1 MARQTVNTG
10 TAANDNTGDT
20 MRTAGTKI
28 NANFTEI
35 YTILGGDSVAATTN
49 MQFGNNTIVAEGA
62 SANDFETTLTFTD
75 PTADRTI
82 TFPDETGTVQLTGGT
97 QSLTSAILTTP
108 QIQDTSSNH
117 QYIFAPSE
125 LAADRT
131 VTLPL
136 LTGNDTF
143 SFVGFTETLT
153 NKTLTSPV
161 LTTPKIVDA
170 GFIADANGNEQILLQ
185 TTSSAVNHVEFTN
198 AATGNA
204 PTLNAV
210 GGDTNVSLSLAG
222 KGTGSLIVNSK
233 LSYTSETL
241 TGTTVTASLLVP
253 LTIHNASSAVGCTLP
268 ATTTAGQIKKFVNIN
283 SGAVTITGAKFNGGD
298 DGQIAILAQWESVE
312 LIWTGSY
319 WSTIAQGALRLQN
332 IVAGT
337 TAASKAVITDANGD
351 FKMPDGDKA
360 RFGTGTDMTLFHDGT
375 NSFLT
380 NATGIM
386 KIATENSGIAV
397 TIGHT
402 TSETTVADNLS
413 VTGNATVGGILT
425 GLTVEATGDTAAGDN
440 AAIGYTAAEGLILTG
455 QGSTNDVTIKNDADA
470 DVIEI
475 PTGTTNVNVV
485 GHLTP
490 GTLNTGIVVLVA
502 TDAITQAEHA
512 GKTLSM
518 AEVGG
523 NAACTFT
530 LPAATGTGN
539 VYKFIVGVVNTS
551 NYIIKVADATD
562 TIDGQVIVTNDSTA
576 GGTASVISWPTV
588 AASDTITLNGTTTGG
603 VGIGDYIE
611 LTDLIANQYVVSG
624 MLKASGTEATPFS
637 ATVS

>member
-10 TAANDNTGDT
+10 SAANDNTGDT
-20 MRTAGTKI
+20 MRNAGTKI

-35 YTILGGDSVAATTN
+35 YTILGDGTTGATKIKFSD
-49 MQFGNNTIVAEGA
+49 QGIIAEGA
-62 SANDFETTLTFTD
+62 SANDFETTLGFTD

-82 TFPDETGTVQLTGGT
+82 TFPDATGTVQLTGGT
-97 QSLTSAILTTP
+97 QSLTSAVLTTP

-136 LTGNDTF
+136 LAGNDTF

-161 LTTPKIVDA
+161 LTTPKIADA
-170 GFIADANGNEQILLQ
+170 GFIADANGNEQIVFQ
-185 TTSSAVNHVEFTN
+185 TTASAVNHIELTN
-198 AATGNA
+198 AATGGA
-204 PTLNAV
+204 AAINAV
-210 GGDTNVSLSLAG
+210 GGDAAVSLAIAA
-222 KGTGSLIVNSK
+222 KGTGSLSLNTK
-233 LSYTSETL
+233 LNYQTETL
-241 TGTTVTASLLVP
+241 TGTTVAASAVIP
-253 LTIHNASSAVGCTLP
+253 LTVHNASSAVACSLINGTV
-268 ATTTAGQIKKFVNIN
+268 AGQIKKFANIN
-283 SGAVTITGAKFNGGD
+283 SGAVTITPATY
-298 DGQIAILAQWESVE
+298 GQGSTIILAQHETASLVWS
-312 LIWTGSY
+312 GSSWY
-319 WSTIAQGALRLQN
+319 SIGGDAPKFLGLT
-332 IVAGT
+332 AGT
-337 TAASKAVITDANGD
+337 TAASKVVTTDANGD
-351 FKMPDGDKA
+351 FLMPDGDKA
-360 RFGTGTDMTLFHDGT
+360 RLGAGGDMTLFHDGT

-386 KIATENSGIAV
+386 KVATENSGIAV

-402 TSETTVADNLS
+402 TSETTIGDNLTI
-413 VTGNATVGGILT
+413 TGHSTPATVTKG
-425 GLTVEATGDTAAGDN
+425 
-440 AAIGYTAAEGLILTG
+440 
-455 QGSTNDVTIKNDADA
+455 K
-470 DVIEI
+470 
-475 PTGTTNVNVV
+475 
-485 GHLTP
+485 
-490 GTLNTGIVVLVA
+490 VVLVA
-502 TDAITQAEHA
+502 TGAITQAAHA